1 MLIDSQEGAGEGAF
15 QALDNVVRVT
25 EQFGVPD
32 LYSQFQQ
39 LPPMA
44 DSSIGI
50 VPQATITPDGI
61 TFNASAGAGANPM
74 MGAENALSQL
84 MPGLDGI
91 INSMIALPGGAG
103 ILASF
108 FQALGALFA
117 GVIQTLG
124 TSAQELSRMYAQAA
138 QSAMDMSKMA
148 RS

>member
-15 QALDNVVRVT
+15 QALDNLVRVT

-44 DSSIGI
+44 DSSIGV

-61 TFNASAGAGANPM
+61 TFNASAGANPM

>member
-44 DSSIGI
+44 DSSIGV

-61 TFNASAGAGANPM
+61 TFNASPM
-74 MGAENALSQL
+74 NSMMTGAEGALSQL
-84 MPGLDGI
+84 MPGMD
-91 INSMIALPGGAG
+91 SMISSIITLPGGAG
-103 ILASF
+103 LLASF

-117 GVIQTLG
+117 GVIQSFGMT
-124 TSAQELSRMYAQAA
+124 AQDLSMMYAQAA

>member
-1 MLIDSQEGAGEGAF
+1 MLVDSQEGAGEAAF
-15 QALDNVVRVT
+15 QALDNTVRVT

-39 LPPMA
+39 LPPVA
-44 DSSIGI
+44 DSSIGTI
-50 VPQATITPDGI
+50 PQATITPDGI
-61 TFNASAGAGANPM
+61 TFNANTFNASPM
-74 MGAENALSQL
+74 TGMESSLSQL
-84 MPGLDGI
+84 MPGMD
-91 INSMIALPGGAG
+91 SMISSMITLPGGAG
-103 ILASF
+103 LLASF

-124 TSAQELSRMYAQAA
+124 MTAQDLSRMYAQAA